1 MVEAVRI
8 IRTRNDVIGRFGCAR
23 RRLTPSVA
31 GDDEADGEAHDE
43 PDDEEDSNVGEEKRR
58 RRTASLQ
65 QRRRRATA
73 NSDGDSGD

>member
-1 MVEAVRI
+1 MSLDGSVHA
-8 IRTRNDVIGRFGCAR
+8 RTAE
-23 RRLTPSVA
+23 PSVA
-31 GDDEADGEAHDE
+31 AVDEADGEAHDE

-58 RRTASLQ
+58 RSTASLQ